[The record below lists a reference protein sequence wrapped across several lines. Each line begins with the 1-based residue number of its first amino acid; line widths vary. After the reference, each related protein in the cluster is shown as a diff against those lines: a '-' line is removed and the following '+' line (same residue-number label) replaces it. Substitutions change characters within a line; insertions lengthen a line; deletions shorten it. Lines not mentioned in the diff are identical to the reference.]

1 MFDNWLNRLTKLA
14 TLIPIVSMVIGAMI
28 IHNYLNTIGF
38 NDLFPDI
45 ILTSAV
51 LALILIYIVIITTCI
66 YIIPFLLTIA
76 QSCFK
81 LFYCK
86 VDTFIENQ
94 F

>member
-51 LALILIYIVIITTCI
+51 
-66 YIIPFLLTIA
+66 
-76 QSCFK
+76 
-81 LFYCK
+81 
-86 VDTFIENQ
+86 
-94 F
+94 